1 MPSTSNCLSRFKPA
15 RGRHVAAGV
24 RRSPIRNDCDSLH
37 FISNTSHPMQQSCNR
52 QQTASAT
59 ARRSVCV
66 AAVPGQAWI
75 QPHGRH
81 SLTRRHHH
89 HNQST
94 VNKEA
99 LDTRMVLS
107 DDSAEREHLI
117 GAGLGAKLP
126 LGSTKHHHSRKHVHL
141 DFIEE
146 DPPVGEELTA
156 GGGGPDQPGNPM
168 SDDVIT
174 VAFHSPAPDVVPSDA
189 MDLTKVPK
197 PQKQKGGDPTAWT
210 LSDFYD
216 LFPDDDLSAL
226 DTTPEPEPTLSPPA
240 DMEDENP
247 LLTVSPAVPDDV
259 KPNVESRPS
268 SPVAPMPGPDKDDGL
283 GLGGAMGA
291 DGCRLGFVRSGPGV
305 CVSQCDTEP
314 NFCFNGGVC
323 TVVAGMGA
331 FCRCNVQDYIWNK
344 GTRCDWAVTEFQ
356 VMCVVVGVASFV
368 FLLLFMIIVFFAK
381 RLHRLKNE
389 NRRLRKRSKYRP
401 QSSEPQTDGLSV
413 STTADGSQPNVRKLC
428 DTPPS
433 APQAHT
439 HNLAYYDNIICQ
451 DDPQKQDN
459 AAKSPQAKEEGSM
472 NILNSHSPKHENN
485 RPASVAH
492 DHGHTPNNTE
502 EKNAEDGVTIG
513 LEVLLPKE
521 AKLHAETSPPLQYDV
536 FLYKVAN
543 GGDAASPGQAP
554 PSHSANSYTTSLHIP
569 KSPKTPKKAKSPKV
583 SKSSKSPKPTK
594 EHPAI
599 DREPLSGRHSSP
611 GRNTS
616 AVRHPSPICH
626 SAPGCYFSPTCHPSS
641 HHSPAQCKCM
651 PTSSSTP
658 PQLRRPRGRSQA
670 PDSERSGAGRE
681 CQSGHLRP
689 SPSSPH
695 LTQPPPSPS
704 SWVKYSPVSTRSL
717 PPLS

>member
-1 MPSTSNCLSRFKPA
+1 MLCGHSRLGAWQVLMAISLVITPLSA
-15 RGRHVAAGV
+15 
-24 RRSPIRNDCDSLH
+24 
-37 FISNTSHPMQQSCNR
+37 
-52 QQTASAT
+52 
-59 ARRSVCV
+59 
-66 AAVPGQAWI
+66 
-75 QPHGRH
+75 HGRH

-451 DDPQKQDN
+451 RPSTASYTWEYKPRNPYNHFQDDPQKQDN

>member
-1 MPSTSNCLSRFKPA
+1 MLCGHSRLGAWQVLMAISLVITPLSA
-15 RGRHVAAGV
+15 
-24 RRSPIRNDCDSLH
+24 
-37 FISNTSHPMQQSCNR
+37 
-52 QQTASAT
+52 
-59 ARRSVCV
+59 
-66 AAVPGQAWI
+66 
-75 QPHGRH
+75 HGRH

-413 STTADGSQPNVRKLC
+413 STTADGSQPN
-428 DTPPS
+428 
-433 APQAHT
+433 
-439 HNLAYYDNIICQ
+439 